1 MSELFSTTQPWGHFV
16 KALNDKMKMRMTRS
30 DTLRSDANTPSGKAE
45 ECYQKVMETQ
55 KVMESNP
62 SGIAEER
69 YRKDE
74 RKREEMAGK
83 RLQTLANVMAMEM
96 MGRMLDR
103 RIGPADLLRVSDSI
117 NDRGTR
123 AETSPIDHTDGPTD
137 TLHVA

>member
-1 MSELFSTTQPWGHFV
+1 ME
-16 KALNDKMKMRMTRS
+16 
-30 DTLRSDANTPSGKAE
+30 TLRSDANTPSGKAE
-45 ECYQKVMETQ
+45 ECYQKAMETQ

-117 NDRGTR
+117 DDRDAR
-123 AETSPIDHTDGPTD
+123 AETPPTDHADGPTD
-137 TLHVA
+137 TLHFA

>member
-1 MSELFSTTQPWGHFV
+1 
-16 KALNDKMKMRMTRS
+16 MKMRMTRS

-45 ECYQKVMETQ
+45 EWYQKVMETQ

-96 MGRMLDR
+96 ISTPPPRKRGGACGPPGGVADCR
-103 RIGPADLLRVSDSI
+103 RLQKIIIINFCADVM
-117 NDRGTR
+117 
-123 AETSPIDHTDGPTD
+123 
-137 TLHVA
+137 

>member
-1 MSELFSTTQPWGHFV
+1 MSGTRTV

-45 ECYQKVMETQ
+45 ECYQKVMEAQ

-96 MGRMLDR
+96 MGRMLDQR
-103 RIGPADLLRVSDSI
+103 TGPSDFLRVSDSI
-117 NDRGTR
+117 HDRGTR
-123 AETSPIDHTDGPTD
+123 AETSPTDLADGPTE
-137 TLHVA
+137 TLHFA

>member
-1 MSELFSTTQPWGHFV
+1 
-16 KALNDKMKMRMTRS
+16 
-30 DTLRSDANTPSGKAE
+30 
-45 ECYQKVMETQ
+45 METQ

-96 MGRMLDR
+96 MGRMLDQR
-103 RIGPADLLRVSDSI
+103 TGPSDFLRVSDSI
-117 NDRGTR
+117 HDRGTR
-123 AETSPIDHTDGPTD
+123 AETSPTDLADGPTE
-137 TLHVA
+137 TLHFA